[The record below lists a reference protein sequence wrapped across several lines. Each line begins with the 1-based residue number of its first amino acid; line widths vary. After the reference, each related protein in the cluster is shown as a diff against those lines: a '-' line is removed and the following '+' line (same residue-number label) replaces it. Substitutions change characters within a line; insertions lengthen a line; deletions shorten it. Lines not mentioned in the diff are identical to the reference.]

1 MRKRKKNSEE
11 AKRTQIFPVAMVMV
25 ITISGFVEIVS
36 TNNDSK
42 NMNVSEDLQNEAV
55 DELRDLLHKYNVTE
69 NITINGL
76 EYTMDELID
85 LYRKY
90 NITENDIKFAM
101 GDLPHC
107 LEGTILDS
115 NIRIIVTET
124 GEPPEGLK
132 EGEDYDM
139 IMSREEIDAIS
150 EEATERYIEKYGVDP
165 GNPKIDV
172 INGVPFPVEE
182 VKRLVECGEITGE
195 DLADAEPLT
204 FECEA
209 IALGDGLSCGGPHAI
224 DGKIY
229 VHIFVATDDAHKPT
243 ENPKNIMND
252 TRDALNRFETKFGVD
267 MIDLWYLDQ
276 WNASDVVNATNSG
289 EVLGD
294 LAEDTKWAVNENN
307 DIVLGWAHNLDYN
320 GRAYGNGFHAV
331 CADSTTHGW
340 DWPRDSIVQ
349 HEISHLFDAPDHGG
363 FAECIM
369 NYLYAYLGTNEWC
382 DNCEELIRDNING
395 LRILNDNGRA
405 RPPGTNIT
413 QLKKAIGS
421 GEGVISATID
431 LSPIRGPGFENV
443 PMQLIFGDNK
453 YGVWA
458 VTTNADYDPGVNKT
472 HDLEVKYTTASGTYT
487 AGCVPPLTVLR
498 RGDVWRDNLVDMGD
512 ALYIAR
518 YTVGKEG
525 PP

>member
-382 DNCEELIRDNING
+382 DNC
-395 LRILNDNGRA
+395 
-405 RPPGTNIT
+405 
-413 QLKKAIGS
+413 
-421 GEGVISATID
+421 
-431 LSPIRGPGFENV
+431 GFIPKVNV
-443 PMQLIFGDNK
+443 N
-453 YGVWA
+453 
-458 VTTNADYDPGVNKT
+458 
-472 HDLEVKYTTASGTYT
+472 
-487 AGCVPPLTVLR
+487 
-498 RGDVWRDNLVDMGD
+498 
-512 ALYIAR
+512 
-518 YTVGKEG
+518 
-525 PP
+525 